1 MIEKIQLKSMDDI
14 EKRSISS
21 PSLTLE
27 QMLIKIGRLDS
38 MKSTPAI
45 HHHPQTAKN
54 FLGEFARFYNV
65 GVVFDETPVKSNHEY
80 QNPII
85 SIESTKS
92 KFQKPKRRE
101 IFSIADIQPQ
111 AECVPELK
119 TIQLNTASATAGDVG
134 QQQQQ
139 QHHWHRSNNQDL
151 YYPHCIRLPRCG
163 GCCPSQRLL
172 CRPKSITWHNVSV
185 MHVQYSPTQ
194 RRFRFS
200 GIQHIRVEYH
210 QQCGCECIQQSKDC
224 NHGQIYRPNECR
236 CVCSLND
243 RLQCVRQNNYRNQSM
258 PTFRFWNE
266 INCQCQCRLPTS
278 INQSKQISKIENCP
292 SGYHFNYM

>member
-92 KFQKPKRRE
+92 KFQKPKRRGLLIFFRLFSLNSM
-101 IFSIADIQPQ
+101 IFSMFF
-111 AECVPELK
+111 LK
-119 TIQLNTASATAGDVG
+119 N
-134 QQQQQ
+134 
-139 QHHWHRSNNQDL
+139 
-151 YYPHCIRLPRCG
+151 
-163 GCCPSQRLL
+163 
-172 CRPKSITWHNVSV
+172 
-185 MHVQYSPTQ
+185 
-194 RRFRFS
+194 RRNFFDSR
-200 GIQHIRVEYH
+200 Y
-210 QQCGCECIQQSKDC
+210 
-224 NHGQIYRPNECR
+224 
-236 CVCSLND
+236 
-243 RLQCVRQNNYRNQSM
+243 
-258 PTFRFWNE
+258 TT
-266 INCQCQCRLPTS
+266 TS
-278 INQSKQISKIENCP
+278 
-292 SGYHFNYM
+292 

>member
-1 MIEKIQLKSMDDI
+1 
-14 EKRSISS
+14 
-21 PSLTLE
+21 
-27 QMLIKIGRLDS
+27 
-38 MKSTPAI
+38 
-45 HHHPQTAKN
+45 
-54 FLGEFARFYNV
+54 
-65 GVVFDETPVKSNHEY
+65 
-80 QNPII
+80 
-85 SIESTKS
+85 
-92 KFQKPKRRE
+92 
-101 IFSIADIQPQ
+101 
-111 AECVPELK
+111 
-119 TIQLNTASATAGDVG
+119 
-134 QQQQQ
+134 
-139 QHHWHRSNNQDL
+139 
-151 YYPHCIRLPRCG
+151 
-163 GCCPSQRLL
+163 
-172 CRPKSITWHNVSV
+172 

-292 SGYHFNYM
+292 SGYHFNYVSCRSVDGETIPIIIYICFSINFLFSNYNKRCEQIAIRKLNRTEDPINSASLSSTTRMNRSIINNYHHSNHRSNVQQKQQQQQHLFTFNQNNRFHRLFFRQLTSSTSTSSSSTFVSLNKLPTIEKKETR